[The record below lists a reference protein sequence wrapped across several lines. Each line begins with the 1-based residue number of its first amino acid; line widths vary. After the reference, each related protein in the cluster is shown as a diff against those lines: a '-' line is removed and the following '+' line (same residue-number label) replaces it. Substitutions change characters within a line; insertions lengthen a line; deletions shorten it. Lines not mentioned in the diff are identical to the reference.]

1 MEHFSEQTWA
11 DFVRGIGESVT
22 RANMESHL
30 ARGCVGCKTNFDIW
44 NRVTTISAT
53 ERTYTPPDSAVRML
67 KLEFA
72 ARRSMEQRPSILASL
87 LFDTFSQPLPAGMR
101 SGVAVARQL
110 VYEAE
115 GFTVDLRLD
124 PQPQSGK
131 ICVVG
136 QVLDKGVPRV
146 TLSNASIMLW
156 TEKGQ
161 PLIHVSANEHGEFQ
175 LEFDAQESLRLSIDA
190 AGRKTIRI
198 PLANLGP
205 SNVAE

>member
-11 DFVRGIGESVT
+11 DFVRGISESET
-22 RANMESHL
+22 RANIESHL
-30 ARGCVGCKTNFDIW
+30 ARGCSDCKTNFDIW
-44 NRVTTISAT
+44 NRLQTANAN
-53 ERTYTPPDSAVRML
+53 EGTYTPPDSVVRMME
-67 KLEFA
+67 LEFA
-72 ARRSMEQRPSILASL
+72 RYAMERRPSVLASL

-101 SGVAVARQL
+101 SGVAVVRQL

-124 PQPQSGK
+124 PQSQSGK

-136 QVLDKGVPRV
+136 QVLGKGVPRI
-146 TLSNASIMLW
+146 SPSSASIMLW

-161 PLIHVSANEHGEFQ
+161 PLLHVSANEHGEFQ
-175 LEFDAQESLRLSIDA
+175 LEFNAQENLRLSIDA